1 MLGHVHKFLRVLRT
15 LFAFEIITQPL
26 PAAWSLGYWTN
37 RLVGAGSWLIPPPS
51 RWFLVPPPAR
61 SVRPWPD
68 PTVRTFPSRPWT
80 SRPISSKLS
89 SQNQCYSPLPLSLI
103 HHPPT
108 GGWWVGGRE
117 KPPPPTPS
125 ANTHP
130 PTGQQSSLNHLSSFP
145 PKIHQDF
152 WRISKGVCAC
162 VCMCVW
168 VSEWGVKV

>member
-26 PAAWSLGYWTN
+26 PAARSLGYWTN
-37 RLVGAGSWLIPPPS
+37 RLVGAGSWLIPPHPAGS
-51 RWFLVPPPAR
+51 WFLHPHGP
-61 SVRPWPD
+61 SDPD
-68 PTVRTFPSRPWT
+68 PTRPFAHSPVVRGPADRYHPSCQAKT
-80 SRPISSKLS
+80 SVIPPSPFLS
-89 SQNQCYSPLPLSLI
+89 YI
-103 HHPPT
+103 HPPT

-162 VCMCVW
+162 VCMCV
-168 VSEWGVKV
+168 

>member
-1 MLGHVHKFLRVLRT
+1 MLGHVHNFLWVLRT

-26 PAAWSLGYWTN
+26 PAARSLGYWTN

-103 HHPPT
+103 HPSPYRRV
-108 GGWWVGGRE
+108 VGGRE
-117 KPPPPTPS
+117 RK
-125 ANTHP
+125 A
-130 PTGQQSSLNHLSSFP
+130 SFP
-145 PKIHQDF
+145 NPF
-152 WRISKGVCAC
+152 SKHTPTHRTAVITQPSVIIPAKNT
-162 VCMCVW
+162 
-168 VSEWGVKV
+168 SRFLAHF